1 MTNINSNLPLLPVLI
16 PMITG
21 ILLFFFRKSVWT
33 HRVLSLTSA
42 LVMLAAALYLLRTV
56 RTGGIL
62 VFCAGGWNAPYG
74 ITFAVDLFSCI
85 MVIMGTVLS
94 ITGLLFSFSTIGREK
109 ESHDYY
115 ILWQFLMMGINGT
128 FVTGDLFNLYV
139 FFEIMLIASYAILV
153 IGGSKPQLRETF
165 KYLLINIVSSFI
177 FLIALGVLYSMIGS
191 VNMADVAQKAAAAE
205 DQHLL
210 SVVGMILFIVFG
222 IKGAMFPLYFWL
234 PKVHTVAAAAVSSI
248 FSGLL
253 IKVGV
258 CAMVRTFT
266 LIFIGDTAFTHTF
279 IMVIGV
285 LTMFFGVFGAVSQMN
300 YKSILAYHSISQ
312 VGYMVAG
319 LGLFTVSSIAGTIYF
334 IVHHAFVKGCLFL
347 TAGVAEKITGT
358 KELKKMGGLLGLY
371 PALGFLFFLA
381 AMSLVGVP
389 PLSGFFGKLM
399 LLLAAAELKNY
410 WMIACAMV
418 VGVLTLFSMVKIFM
432 YAYWGT
438 PARVCTPVK
447 GFEPR
452 AGRSTRDSKG
462 GARQGVRTYSLTL
475 VPIVI
480 LAGLTVLMGLF
491 AQPVL
496 TLCTEAAEQMM
507 NPQAYIDAVMHTVG
521 GRY

>member
-1 MTNINSNLPLLPVLI
+1 MGINTNLPLLPILI

-21 ILLFFFRKSVWT
+21 ILLFFARK
-33 HRVLSLTSA
+33 RVLFHRTVSAVSA
-42 LVMLAAALYLLRTV
+42 LAMVAAAVYLLCTV
-56 RTGGIL
+56 KAQGML
-62 VFCAGGWNAPYG
+62 VFCAGGWSAPYG

-85 MVIMGTVLS
+85 MVLMGSILS
-94 ITGLLFSFSTIGREK
+94 FTGLLFSYCTIDREK
-109 ESHDYY
+109 EIHDYY
-115 ILWQFLMMGINGT
+115 ILWQFLMLGINGT

-139 FFEIMLIASYAILV
+139 FFEIMLIASYGILV

-165 KYLLINIVSSFI
+165 KYLLINIVSSII
-177 FLIALGVLYSMIGS
+177 FLIALGTLYSMIGS
-191 VNMADVAQKAAAAE
+191 VNMADVAAKIATVE
-205 DQHLL
+205 DPHLATVSAML
-210 SVVGMILFIVFG
+210 LFIVFG
-222 IKGAMFPLYFWL
+222 VKGAMFPLYFWL

-258 CAMVRTFT
+258 CSMVRAFT
-266 LIFIGDTAFTHTF
+266 LIFVGDSAYTHTF
-279 IMVIGV
+279 IMIVGV

-319 LGLFTVSSIAGTIYF
+319 LGLFTVSSVAGTIYF
-334 IVHHAFVKGCLFL
+334 IVHHAFVKACLFL
-347 TAGVAEKITGT
+347 TAGVAEEITGT

-381 AMSLVGVP
+381 AMSLAGVP

-399 LLLAAAELKNY
+399 LLLAAADLKNY
-410 WMIACAMV
+410 WMIACAMA

-438 PARVCTPVK
+438 PARSYTPAE
-447 GFEPR
+447 GFLP
-452 AGRSTRDSKG
+452 SG
-462 GARQGVRTYSLTL
+462 GKRYLCSLI
-475 VPIVI
+475 PIAV
-480 LAGLTVLMGLF
+480 LGLLTACMGLF

-496 TLCTEAAEQMM
+496 SLCTEAAEQMM
-507 NPQAYIDAVMHTVG
+507 DPRYYIDAVLYTVG
-521 GRY
+521 GRH